1 MTGFNVIIG
10 FFDGSGTSMV
20 PSGRIYLND
29 AVKQAFQ
36 GQTPAAGAL
45 RAHCMS
51 IPAVFSDEITS
62 TTVPMARI
70 GWITGI
76 SQAGRDVRV
85 TYQLPSG
92 VAPVPADKLADAVG
106 LSNPARGIGDM
117 QHSHWRILDG
127 DLLQTLM
134 NTGALEAAQPSV
146 FQPVL
151 DGTQPNLVSVMM
163 PFDPGMSGVYSAI
176 EAACTPLRADCR
188 RADNIWEHST
198 VIQDI
203 YSLIHKSAVVVCDF
217 SNKNPNVFYEAGIAH
232 TLGRD
237 VIPIVQHPSDIPFD
251 LQHHRY
257 IQYLNNAEGLAKLT
271 VDITARLQTLLE
283 RR

>member
-1 MTGFNVIIG
+1 MADFNVIIG
-10 FFDGSGTSMV
+10 FFDGSGTAIV
-20 PSGRIYLND
+20 PSSRIYLND
-29 AVKQAFQ
+29 AINKAYE

-51 IPAVFSDEITS
+51 IPTVFSDEITS
-62 TTVPMARI
+62 ATVPMARI

-76 SQAGRDVRV
+76 SQHGRDLRV
-85 TYQLPSG
+85 TYRLPLG
-92 VAPVPADKLADAVG
+92 VAPIPADKLAEAVG
-106 LSNPARGIGDM
+106 LSNPTRGIGQM

-127 DLLQTLM
+127 DLLQILM
-134 NTGALEAAQPSV
+134 NAGALDVAQPTV

-151 DGTQPNLVSVMM
+151 DGAQPNLVSVMM
-163 PFDPGMSGVYSAI
+163 PFDPGMNGVYGAI
-176 EAACTPLRADCR
+176 EAACASLGASCK

-203 YSLIHKSAVVVCDF
+203 YSLIHKSSVVVCDF

-232 TLGRD
+232 TLGRA
-237 VIPIVQHPSDIPFD
+237 VIPIVQHTSDIPFD

-257 IQYLNNAEGLAKLT
+257 IQYLNNAEGLVKLT
-271 VDITARLQTLLE
+271 VDITARLRTLLE
-283 RR
+283 RK